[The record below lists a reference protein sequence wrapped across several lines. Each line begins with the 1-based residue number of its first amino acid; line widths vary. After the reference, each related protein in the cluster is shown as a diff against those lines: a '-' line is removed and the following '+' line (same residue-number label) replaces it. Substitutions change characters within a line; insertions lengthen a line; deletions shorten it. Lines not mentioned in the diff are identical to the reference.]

1 MFTCNKPD
9 FLIKKGMDTNMDLN
23 ALTDFRTRIVSNC
36 SKVIVGKDDEI
47 FDVLV
52 CFLCSGHILIEDIPG
67 TGKTML
73 LRAFAKTVGGSF
85 KRVQFTPDV
94 LPSDLTGI
102 NFYNQKTGEFEFRP
116 GPLFAN
122 MVLADEINRATPR
135 TQSSLLEAMAEK
147 QITVDGVT
155 HLMADTFMIMATQNP
170 LESHGTFPLP
180 DAQTDRFF
188 MRISLG
194 YMTRGEETS
203 VLFGKDTMEIV
214 EQLEPL
220 TSQEEILKMRNM
232 CREVEVSGEVAGYL
246 MDIVARTRNDSR
258 IRIGVSTRGAIAAY
272 RAAQALA
279 GLEGRDFVLP
289 EDIRRLATRVFAH
302 RLSLSG
308 ISGTGEDIGILEDIV
323 QSTPVPLE
331 DV

>member
-1 MFTCNKPD
+1 MVTD
-9 FLIKKGMDTNMDLN
+9 SELG
-23 ALTDFRTRIVSNC
+23 ALSVFRTKIIDNC
-36 SKVIVGKDDEI
+36 SKVIVGKENEI

-52 CFLCSGHILIEDIPG
+52 CFLCSGHILLEDVPG

-73 LRAFAKTVGGSF
+73 LRAFSKTTGGSF

-102 NFYNQKTGEFEFRP
+102 NFYNQKKGEFEFRP

-155 HLMADTFMIMATQNP
+155 YPMAEPFMIMATQNP

-188 MRISLG
+188 MRLSLG
-194 YMTRGEETS
+194 YMTRDEELS
-203 VLFGKDTMEIV
+203 VLSGKDTLDIV
-214 EQLEPL
+214 EELEPQ
-220 TSQEEILKMRNM
+220 TSQDEIINLRETCRNI
-232 CREVEVSGEVAGYL
+232 EISNDVAAYL
-246 MDIVARTRNDSR
+246 MDIIERTREDNR

-272 RAAQALA
+272 HAAQAAA
-279 GLEGRDFVLP
+279 GLEGRSYVLP
-289 EDIRRLATRVFAH
+289 EDIRKIALKVLPH

-308 ISGTGEDIGILEDIV
+308 LSGTGEDLEILQDIIKE
-323 QSTPVPLE
+323 TPVPLE
-331 DV
+331 HT